1 MTNIQAVQFENQI
14 GLFPKRVLEANFLT
28 CHVLVGGF
36 FGDEG
41 KGKIISYLAIKDNAS
56 ICVRAGVGTNAGH
69 TVEYKGKT
77 YKLRQISSGFVQE
90 KAKILIGP
98 GVLVN
103 PDILKKEIEE
113 TGVGNRIKIDGQ
125 CAIIEAKHIEEDRGS
140 SFLKEKIGSTGSG
153 CGPCNVERVMRRAK
167 LAKDIPNLSQYITD
181 VPLEVNTAINEG
193 KHVLVEGTQG
203 TFLSL
208 YHGTYP
214 FVTSKDTTA
223 SQACAD
229 VGVGPT
235 KVDEVFVV
243 FKSYT
248 TRVGA
253 GPLTEELSEEEAKK
267 RGWFE
272 TATVTGR
279 KRRAAPFNFELA
291 KRAVML
297 NGATQAALTKLDV
310 IYPECAGARSIEDLS
325 KEALS
330 FIRKIEET
338 IKIPVSLIGTGP
350 STMDIIDLREA

>member
-1 MTNIQAVQFENQI
+1 M
-14 GLFPKRVLEANFLT
+14 T

-41 KGKIISYLAIKDNAS
+41 KGKIVSYLAIKDKPS
-56 ICVRAGVGTNAGH
+56 VCVRAGVGTNAGH

-77 YKLRQISSGFVQE
+77 YKLRQIPSGFVQE
-90 KAKILIGP
+90 KSKILIGP

-103 PDILKKEIEE
+103 PEILKREVEE
-113 TGVGNRIKIDGQ
+113 TGVGDRLKIDRQ
-125 CAIIEAKHIEEDRGS
+125 CAIIEEKHIEEDRGS
-140 SFLKEKIGSTGSG
+140 PFLKGKIGSTGTG
-153 CGPCNVERVMRRAK
+153 CGPCNAERAMRRVK
-167 LAKDIPNLSQYITD
+167 LAKDVPDLAHHVTD
-181 VPLEVNTAINEG
+181 VPLEVNTAIDDGE
-193 KHVLVEGTQG
+193 HVLIEGTQG

-214 FVTSKDTTA
+214 FVTSKDTSA

-235 KVDEVFVV
+235 KVDEVFIV
-243 FKSYT
+243 FKSFT
-248 TRVGA
+248 TRVGE
-253 GPLTEELSEEEAKK
+253 GYLPGELSEEEAKK

-297 NGATQAALTKLDV
+297 NGATKAAITKLDV
-310 IYPECAGARSIEDLS
+310 IYPECIGAKSIDKLPEEGLAFIG
-325 KEALS
+325 KVEEA
-330 FIRKIEET
+330 IQ
-338 IKIPVSLIGTGP
+338 IPICLIGTGP
-350 STMDIIDLREA
+350 GALDMIDLRDEV

>member
-1 MTNIQAVQFENQI
+1 M
-14 GLFPKRVLEANFLT
+14 T

-41 KGKIISYLAIKDNAS
+41 KGKIVSYLAIKDEPV

-69 TVEYKGKT
+69 TVEYQGKT
-77 YKLRQISSGFVQE
+77 YKLRQISSGFIQK

-103 PDILKKEIEE
+103 PDVLKKEVEE
-113 TGVGNRIKIDGQ
+113 TGVGERLKIDGQ
-125 CAIIEAKHIEEDRGS
+125 CAIIETKHIEEDRSS

-153 CGPCNVERVMRRAK
+153 CGPCNVERVMRKAK
-167 LAKDIPNLSQYITD
+167 VAKDIPELAQYITD
-181 VPLEVNTAINEG
+181 VPLEVNNAIDEG
-193 KHVLVEGTQG
+193 KHVIIEGTQG

-235 KVDEVFVV
+235 KVDEVFIV
-243 FKSYT
+243 FKAYT
-248 TRVGA
+248 TRVGE
-253 GPLTEELSEEEAKK
+253 GHLQGELSEEEAKK

-291 KRAVML
+291 RRAVML
-297 NGATQAALTKLDV
+297 NGATQAAITKLDIV
-310 IYPECAGARSIEDLS
+310 YPECTGARSIDKLPE
-325 KEALS
+325 EGLS
-330 FIRKIEET
+330 FIRKVEET
-338 IKIPVSLIGTGP
+338 IKIPVNLIGTGP
-350 STMDIIDLREA
+350 GALDIIDRRSEL

>member
-1 MTNIQAVQFENQI
+1 
-14 GLFPKRVLEANFLT
+14 LT

-41 KGKIISYLAIKDNAS
+41 KGKIVSYLAIKDKPS
-56 ICVRAGVGTNAGH
+56 VCVRAGVGTNAGH

-77 YKLRQISSGFVQE
+77 YKLRQIPSGFIQE
-90 KAKILIGP
+90 KSKILIGP
-98 GVLVN
+98 GVLIN
-103 PDILKKEIEE
+103 PDILKKEVEE
-113 TGVGNRIKIDGQ
+113 TGVGDRLKIDRQ
-125 CAIIEAKHIEEDRGS
+125 CAIIEEKHIEEDRGS
-140 SFLKEKIGSTGSG
+140 SFLKGKIGSTGTG
-153 CGPCNVERVMRRAK
+153 CGPCNAERAMRRVK
-167 LAKDIPNLSQYITD
+167 LAKDIPDLAHYITD

-193 KHVLVEGTQG
+193 EHVLIEGTQG

-214 FVTSKDTTA
+214 FVTSKDTSA

-243 FKSYT
+243 FKSFT

-253 GPLTEELSEEEAKK
+253 GVLPGELSEEEAKK

-297 NGATQAALTKLDV
+297 NGATKAAITKLDV
-310 IYPECAGARSIEDLS
+310 IYPECSGARSIDKLPEEGLT
-325 KEALS
+325 
-330 FIRKIEET
+330 FIRKVEEV
-338 IKIPVSLIGTGP
+338 IKIPVCLIGTGP
-350 STMDIIDLREA
+350 GALDMIDLRDEV

>member
-1 MTNIQAVQFENQI
+1 M
-14 GLFPKRVLEANFLT
+14 T

-41 KGKIISYLAIKDNAS
+41 KGKIVSYLAIKDKS
-56 ICVRAGVGTNAGH
+56 SVCVRAGVGTNAGH
-69 TVEYKGKT
+69 TVVYKGKT
-77 YKLRQISSGFVQE
+77 YKLRQISSGFIQE
-90 KAKILIGP
+90 EAKILIGP

-103 PDILKKEIEE
+103 PEILKKEIEE
-113 TGVGNRIKIDGQ
+113 TGIGERLKIDGQ
-125 CAIIEAKHIEEDRGS
+125 CAIIEEKHIEEDRSS
-140 SFLKEKIGSTGSG
+140 SFLKKKIGSTGSG
-153 CGPCNVERVMRRAK
+153 CGPCNVERVMRRVK
-167 LAKDIPNLSQYITD
+167 LAKDIPDLAHYITD
-181 VPLEVNTAINEG
+181 VPLEVNTAIDEG
-193 KHVLVEGTQG
+193 KHILIEGTQG

-243 FKSYT
+243 FKAYT

-253 GPLTEELSEEEAKK
+253 GHLPGELSEEESKR

-272 TATVTGR
+272 IATVTGR

-291 KRAVML
+291 KRAVMI
-297 NGATQAALTKLDV
+297 NGATQAAITKLDIV
-310 IYPECAGARSIEDLS
+310 YPECSGARSIEKLP
-325 KEALS
+325 EEGLS
-330 FIRKIEET
+330 FIRKVEET
-338 IKIPVSLIGTGP
+338 VKIPISLIGTGP
-350 STMDIIDLREA
+350 GAMDIIDLRSEV

>member
-1 MTNIQAVQFENQI
+1 
-14 GLFPKRVLEANFLT
+14 LT

-41 KGKIISYLAIKDNAS
+41 KGKIVSYLAIRDKPS
-56 ICVRAGVGTNAGH
+56 VCVRAGVGTNAGH

-77 YKLRQISSGFVQE
+77 YKLRQIPSGFIQE
-90 KAKILIGP
+90 KSKILIGP

-103 PDILKKEIEE
+103 PDILKKEVEE
-113 TGVGNRIKIDGQ
+113 TGVGDRLKIDRQ
-125 CAIIEAKHIEEDRGS
+125 CAIIEEKHIEEDRGS
-140 SFLKEKIGSTGSG
+140 SFLKGKIGSTGTG
-153 CGPCNVERVMRRAK
+153 CGPCNAERAMRKVK
-167 LAKDIPNLSQYITD
+167 LAKDIPDLVKYITD
-181 VPLEVNTAINEG
+181 VPLEVNTAIDNGE
-193 KHVLVEGTQG
+193 HVLIEGTQG

-214 FVTSKDTTA
+214 FVTSKDTSA

-235 KVDEVFVV
+235 KVDEVFIV
-243 FKSYT
+243 FKSFT

-253 GPLTEELSEEEAKK
+253 GELPGELSEEEAKK

-297 NGATQAALTKLDV
+297 NGATKAAITKLDV
-310 IYPECAGARSIEDLS
+310 IYPECSGAKSIDKLPEEGLTFI
-325 KEALS
+325 KKVEEA
-330 FIRKIEET
+330 
-338 IKIPVSLIGTGP
+338 IKIPVCLIGTGP
-350 STMDIIDLREA
+350 KTLDIIDLRDEV